1 MKKKKYRQKMLLKIL
16 LMNRREI
23 ELIFL
28 KWINRIVTSILV
40 LLLVSVAGIVL
51 STKLT
56 NGEPEVFGYQLKT
69 VLSGSMEPIIQT
81 GSIIAVKSVND
92 VEREN
97 LQKGDVI
104 TFIEE
109 NRLVT
114 HRIVELIQTDSRIQ
128 YITKGDNNNAP
139 DTNPVLAE
147 NVKAVYN
154 GFTIPQMGY
163 FINFAQSP
171 NGSILF
177 MIIPGFLLLG
187 YSILSILKTLRHLED
202 KYKNNPI

>member
-1 MKKKKYRQKMLLKIL
+1 MD
-16 LMNRREI
+16 
-23 ELIFL
+23 FL
-28 KWINRIVTSILV
+28 KWVNRMVTCILV
-40 LLLVSVAGIVL
+40 LLLVSVAGLVL

-56 NGEPEVFGYQLKT
+56 NGEPSVFGYQLKT
-69 VLSGSMEPIIQT
+69 VLSGSMEPGIQT
-81 GSIIAVKSVND
+81 GSVIAVKSVNEE
-92 VEREN
+92 EREN

-114 HRIVELIQTDSRIQ
+114 HRIVEVTHTDSHIQ
-128 YITKGDNNNAP
+128 YLTKGDHNNAP

-147 NVKAVYN
+147 NVEAVYN
-154 GFTIPQMGY
+154 GFTIPLLGY

-171 NGSILF
+171 NGNILF
-177 MIIPGFLLLG
+177 MIIPGILLLG
-187 YSILSILKTLRHLED
+187 YSIWTIRKTLRHLED